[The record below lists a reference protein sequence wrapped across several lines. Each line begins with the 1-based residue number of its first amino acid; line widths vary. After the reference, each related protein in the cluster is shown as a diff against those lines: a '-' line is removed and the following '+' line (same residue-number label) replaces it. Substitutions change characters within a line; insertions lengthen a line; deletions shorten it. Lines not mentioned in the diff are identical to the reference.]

1 MPAPGDY
8 SMQLRIPYLRLYS
21 FMSMHE
27 RLFIPVFF
35 KRSCD
40 LTQKLFTE
48 RNARHKP
55 CMYSSVSYSLFKWRI
70 HHTPEGTCVLRC
82 MRIRSRPVLRPIR
95 QTAQLAARC
104 RKPLITDLCFYT
116 YTFSFCVLLHPLQ
129 DPVKAPRVFLQDT
142 AGIIIQSFHMHTS
155 QFS

>member
-1 MPAPGDY
+1 MSKDAGFHYAGRIPRGPSLRSIRILPYGDPQETFPFTRGSCGQSSLSAGLMPAPGDY

-70 HHTPEGTCVLRC
+70 HHTPEGTCVLRL
-82 MRIRSRPVLRPIR
+82 V
-95 QTAQLAARC
+95 
-104 RKPLITDLCFYT
+104 
-116 YTFSFCVLLHPLQ
+116 VN
-129 DPVKAPRVFLQDT
+129 
-142 AGIIIQSFHMHTS
+142 
-155 QFS
+155 